1 MRIVFWLLLFLCNC
15 LYSQTIIKGLV
26 SDTRGKVIVSASV
39 SIYKKSSSTIIA
51 YAITD
56 SKGLFAITFVS
67 PDPELDLEVRCMGY
81 ETVLSAI
88 NNTTQ
93 IKNFILSEKSFV
105 LKEVSVKSAPIL
117 QKGDTLRYMVNSF
130 SKEQDRSIG
139 DVLKR
144 MPGIEVLP
152 DGKILYQGKAINKYY
167 IEGLDLLEGK
177 YNLANDNLPYQEVSQ
192 VQILENHQPIKTL
205 DSLQFSDRTALNIKL
220 KK

>member
-1 MRIVFWLLLFLCNC
+1 
-15 LYSQTIIKGLV
+15 
-26 SDTRGKVIVSASV
+26 
-39 SIYKKSSSTIIA
+39 
-51 YAITD
+51 
-56 SKGLFAITFVS
+56 
-67 PDPELDLEVRCMGY
+67 
-81 ETVLSAI
+81 
-88 NNTTQ
+88 
-93 IKNFILSEKSFV
+93 
-105 LKEVSVKSAPIL
+105 
-117 QKGDTLRYMVNSF
+117 MVNSF

-205 DSLQFSDRTALNIKL
+205 DSLQF
-220 KK
+220 